1 LDLFSGIVTS
11 TTALVALLGYIGY
24 FTSSI
29 YPRIPAVVGG
39 EETIRVQLI
48 LKDEPAIAPLMKL
61 LGESSPY
68 QFHCAHRL
76 LFATDKTYIVVDP
89 RDPRKAIQ
97 ISKDHITAIGA
108 AQSGTKLCV
117 P

>member
-1 LDLFSGIVTS
+1 LDLLFGIVTS
-11 TTALVALLGYIGY
+11 ATALVALLGYIGY

-39 EETIRVQLI
+39 GETIRVQLI

-76 LFATDKTYIVVDP
+76 LFATDKTYIVATNLFP
-89 RDPRKAIQ
+89 LLER
-97 ISKDHITAIGA
+97 G
-108 AQSGTKLCV
+108 L
-117 P
+117 